1 EQDPTAA
8 ADPPVGHRRPRLS
21 RNSARA
27 HELAARAHRLAAR
40 LRDLAAGPALG
51 LPGPLIAGP
60 DEPTA
65 VIDEAL
71 PGAGLDESR
80 PPQIGPGQRGS
91 RTGLDVSLGV
101 SDRRRTPLRRLP
113 VSRPGAGEMT
123 RTAVIGRATGAR
135 VLRGC
140 AHRPVRA
147 RITGGTV
154 SRRGSVSRLGSGRS
168 SQGGPAECGTSCG
181 PASAGTVVVDGGHD
195 RGSARRAV
203 DPA

>member
-1 EQDPTAA
+1 HHDQGEQDPAAA
-8 ADPPVGHRRPRLS
+8 ADPPVGHRRPLLS

-27 HELAARAHRLAAR
+27 HGLAARAHRLAAR

-80 PPQIGPGQRGS
+80 ASRAGPGQRGS
-91 RTGLDVSLGV
+91 RSGRGVSRGV
-101 SDRRRTPLRRLP
+101 SDRTRTPLWRRT
-113 VSRPGAGEMT
+113 VSRTRAGEMT
-123 RTAVIGRATGAR
+123 RTAVTGRATGAR

-140 AHRPVRA
+140 AHRPV
-147 RITGGTV
+147 
-154 SRRGSVSRLGSGRS
+154 
-168 SQGGPAECGTSCG
+168 
-181 PASAGTVVVDGGHD
+181 
-195 RGSARRAV
+195 
-203 DPA
+203 

>member
-1 EQDPTAA
+1 
-8 ADPPVGHRRPRLS
+8 
-21 RNSARA
+21 
-27 HELAARAHRLAAR
+27 
-40 LRDLAAGPALG
+40 

-65 VIDEAL
+65 VIDETL

-91 RTGLDVSLGV
+91 RTGLDVFMGV
-101 SDRRRTPLRRLP
+101 SDRRRTPLWRLP
-113 VSRPGAGEMT
+113 VSRPGAGEMA

-140 AHRPVRA
+140 AHRSVRA

-154 SRRGSVSRLGSGRS
+154 SRRGSGRP
-168 SQGGPAECGTSCG
+168 SQGGPAERGTSCG
-181 PASAGTVVVDGGHD
+181 PASAGTIVVDG
-195 RGSARRAV
+195 
-203 DPA
+203 